1 MESQKM
7 LVESISV
14 SQMAAKHPMLK
25 NTCTGEG
32 KGALLNTSFLHEA
45 STKGWDICLSILGC

>member
-1 MESQKM
+1 M